1 MLFDD
6 FFNDKNGDSDFN
18 EFLKRLLKMSDS
30 IKKNDKSDIGEQIS
44 VEIFKEDGYTFEK
57 TVWKTEDGLITK
69 IEMVGTPFEEI
80 GKQTTLNVVPL
91 EVQLTKAIEEERYE
105 DAAKIRDEIKNS
117 SINKVADSTDGKND
131 QWNF

>member
-117 SINKVADSTDGKND
+117 SINKVAASTDGKND

>member
-6 FFNDKNGDSDFN
+6 FFNDKNGDADFN

-30 IKKNDKSDIGEQIS
+30 IKKDDKSGLSEQLS

-105 DAAKIRDEIKNS
+105 DAAKIRDEIENS
-117 SINKVADSTDGKND
+117 SINKVATSTDGKND